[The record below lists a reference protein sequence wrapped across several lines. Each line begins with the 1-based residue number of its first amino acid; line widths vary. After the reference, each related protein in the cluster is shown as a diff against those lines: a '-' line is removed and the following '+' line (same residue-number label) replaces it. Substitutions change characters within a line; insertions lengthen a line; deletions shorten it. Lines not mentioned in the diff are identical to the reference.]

1 MSRAGGGPLVF
12 LTAGEP
18 SGDNLG
24 GRIMAA
30 LKAKTDGRVRFAG
43 VGGKAMGAQG
53 LDSLF
58 PMAELSIFGISEILP
73 HIPNAFRRIYQTA
86 WSIRRL
92 RPDAVLTIDSPA
104 FSFGVAK
111 RVRGRGMPL
120 IHLNAPKVWAYRP
133 GRVAR
138 VARYYDHLLAL
149 LPFEPPYFEAAGLA
163 CSFIGHP
170 VVESGADKGD
180 GRAFR
185 DRHEIPEDATLLCV
199 LPGSRNLEI
208 KHLLGIF
215 GESVELLAAELPRL
229 QVVVP
234 VVPTVSESVSRAAG
248 RWPVPTHV
256 VRGEA
261 DKFDAFAATDIALAA
276 SGTVSLELA
285 LAGVPM
291 VIAYR
296 AAAITAAVV
305 RRLAKVR
312 FASIV
317 NLVHDRAVVPE
328 LMQERCR
335 PQPLAAAVA
344 ALYRDPAARRAQVE
358 DCRQAA
364 RMLGLGAR
372 RPSEHAAQIILDI
385 IARRDD

>member
-1 MSRAGGGPLVF
+1 VSRAGGGPLVF

-43 VGGKAMGAQG
+43 VGGEAMEAQG

-104 FSFGVAK
+104 FSFGVVR
-111 RVRGRGMPL
+111 RVRGRGIPL

-133 GRVAR
+133 GRARR
-138 VARYYDHLLAL
+138 VARYYDHLLVL
-149 LPFEPPYFEAAGLA
+149 LPFEPAYFEAVGLA

-180 GRAFR
+180 GAAFR
-185 DRHEIPEDATLLCV
+185 GRHDIPDDAPLLCV
-199 LPGSRNLEI
+199 LPGSRKSEI
-208 KHLLGIF
+208 KNLLHIF
-215 GESVELLAAELPRL
+215 SKTVALLAADLPRL

-234 VVPTVSESVSRAAG
+234 TVPAVSARVSEAAA
-248 RWPVPTHV
+248 RWPVPTRV
-256 VRGEA
+256 VTSEA
-261 DKFDAFAATDIALAA
+261 EKFDAFAAADVALAA

-285 LAGVPM
+285 IAGVPM

-305 RRLAKVR
+305 RRLARVR

-317 NLVHDRAVVPE
+317 NLVHDREVVPE
-328 LMQERCR
+328 LMQEACR
-335 PQPLAAAVA
+335 PKPLAAAVA
-344 ALYRDPAARRAQVE
+344 ALFRDPAARRAQVA
-358 DCRQAA
+358 DCRRAA

-385 IARRDD
+385 IGRRDD